1 MEKKEEKET
10 EEEKEEE
17 KEVRVSQPQSLSSAA
32 CHGPGSNLNTLMATK
47 VESEE
52 QSADSAPTDIVLSSS
67 SPSDDSSNYDL
78 PLATKIKKQL
88 FLLVVDDSAL
98 NRRIIIKLLGDHI
111 CD

>member
-1 MEKKEEKET
+1 MSEL
-10 EEEKEEE
+10 
-17 KEVRVSQPQSLSSAA
+17 QSLSSAA

-52 QSADSAPTDIVLSSS
+52 QSADSAPTDVVLSSS
-67 SPSDDSSNYDL
+67 RPSDDSSNYDL

-88 FLLVVDDSAL
+88 FLLVVENSAL
-98 NRRIIIKLLGDHI
+98 NRRIIIKLLGDYI